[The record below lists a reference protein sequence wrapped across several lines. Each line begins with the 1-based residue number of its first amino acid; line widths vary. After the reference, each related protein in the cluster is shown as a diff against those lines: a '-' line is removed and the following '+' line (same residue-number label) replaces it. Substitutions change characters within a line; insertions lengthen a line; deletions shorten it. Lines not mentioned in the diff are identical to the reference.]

1 MLVSWALLE
10 GAANNGAGGNGR
22 LGLPPYLVLGV
33 PGRGLPLIS
42 ARSYCVLVTDAVAF
56 GRTQSVERAGLH
68 GRRGDPGRDEYSG
81 LSTADAVVGGGNTG
95 TRRRLDGGREGES
108 SIPSYW

>member
-1 MLVSWALLE
+1 MLVSCAWLD

-42 ARSYCVLVTDAVAF
+42 ARSYCVLVIDGAAV

-68 GRRGDPGRDEYSG
+68 GRKGDPGRDEYSG
-81 LSTADAVVGGGNTG
+81 LSTADAAGGGNTG
-95 TRRRLDGGREGES
+95 TRRRLEGGRDGES